1 MCITA
6 PVICVDELVYNML
19 MKQRKQFVDRV
30 VFCLL
35 LLLHRILTCDLA
47 TAAVQSSSHKHRL
60 RENAKTSSAD
70 CLQRA
75 VNRYMMCFARVCGGT
90 RGVRAAIAKLDIE
103 LALTSRCDPHK
114 KPVSLVMKSNTNP
127 THKADLEVN
136 PSKQR
141 ARAKCH

>member
-60 RENAKTSSAD
+60 RENAKTCSAN

-75 VNRYMMCFARVCGGT
+75 VNRYRQCLVGLVEELGGSDPQ
-90 RGVRAAIAKLDIE
+90 LQN
-103 LALTSRCDPHK
+103 LTL
-114 KPVSLVMKSNTNP
+114 SL
-127 THKADLEVN
+127 L
-136 PSKQR
+136 
-141 ARAKCH
+141 